1 MIALW
6 CSLAHITQLA
16 VVERSDVRGIE
27 VRVLLLIDLVIEL
40 PPVLP
45 SLRSPHACFVNMSDL
60 THGVDA
66 HRMHAYISIT
76 FPQHH
81 RCTYMHS
88 PCLT

>member
-6 CSLAHITQLA
+6 CSPAHITQLA

-66 HRMHAYISIT
+66 HRMHTYISIT

-88 PCLT
+88 YCLT